1 MGLGSTAKKLQ
12 RTVDAVEDLYSKV
25 NDLRERMVSTEETVN
40 DTNDRVA
47 ALETELA
54 EQRAVL
60 DALADE
66 QGVDV
71 DAAVASAGDG
81 GAGDADDGAGAS
93 AAAASSSAGGDPSA
107 DASADGND

>member
-25 NDLRERMVSTEETVN
+25 NDLRERMVSTEKTVN

-47 ALETELA
+47 VLETELA

-71 DAAVASAGDG
+71 DAAAASAGDG
-81 GAGDADDGAGAS
+81 GDAADAESKQS
-93 AAAASSSAGGDPSA
+93 ADEAAAST
-107 DASADGND
+107 DGND